1 MKIIMVCLKK
11 NAKETAR
18 EMEREILF
26 RHTPLYHDSETV
38 WRQIYSFSEL
48 FHEKKKYP
56 IQFQFILISIY
67 IS

>member
-48 FHEKKKYP
+48 FHEKKNT
-56 IQFQFILISIY
+56 QFNSSLYLFPY
-67 IS
+67 T